1 MTRRGILLFA
11 LMSVIWGIPYLF
23 IRVAVEEITPA
34 TLVFARTSVAALILL
49 PIAVA
54 RVDLRAVLARWR
66 WVVAF
71 AAVEIAVPW
80 VMLGSAEQH
89 VSSSLAG
96 LLIAGV
102 PLVGTALALATG
114 GTDRASRAGI
124 IGLLIGLV
132 GVLAIV
138 GSDFEASDATPIAQI
153 GVVIVGYAIGPAI
166 LSRRLPCARYT
177 YGLRRS
183 SVLAA
188 LFNAV
193 LLLVVTG
200 GIAWEAAR
208 RFAEPTPVGSVT
220 IIWVAAAGI
229 LVNTAT
235 ALLFLAG
242 RTGDLNIRG
251 AFFHMAGDALVAAGV
266 VATGLLI
273 LKTGW
278 LWLDPVVSLVISVVL
293 VAGTWH
299 LLRDSL
305 NLSLDGVPAGIDSTA
320 VRRFLATLPGVREA
334 HDLHIWGMS
343 TTETALTVHLV
354 MPAGFPG
361 DAFLADARHELD
373 EHFGIAHA
381 TIQIETGDPNSPCAL
396 APDQVV

>member
-1 MTRRGILLFA
+1 MSHEHHEHQSDRHDHDHDHEDQPHEHDPREAHQHGHGHHGHDHGPGPGGYGRAFAIGIA
-11 LMSVIWGIPYLF
+11 LNLGFVIAEVGFGLISHSLAL
-23 IRVAVEEITPA
+23 VADA
-34 TLVFARTSVAALILL
+34 GHNLC
-49 PIAVA
+49 
-54 RVDLRAVLARWR
+54 DVLA
-66 WVVAF
+66 
-71 AAVEIAVPW
+71 
-80 VMLGSAEQH
+80 LG
-89 VSSSLAG
+89 LAW
-96 LLIAGV
+96 
-102 PLVGTALALATG
+102 TA
-114 GTDRASRAGI
+114 
-124 IGLLIGLV
+124 
-132 GVLAIV
+132 
-138 GSDFEASDATPIAQI
+138 
-153 GVVIVGYAIGPAI
+153 AI

-242 RTGDLNIRG
+242 RKGDLNIRG

-343 TTETALTVHLV
+343 TTESALTAHLV
-354 MPAGFPG
+354 QESDRLD
-361 DAFLADARHELD
+361 DALLARITTELHD
-373 EHFGIAHA
+373 KFGIEHPTLQFEHA
-381 TIQIETGDPNSPCAL
+381 ASDQVCKL
-396 APDQVV
+396 APDHVV

>member
-1 MTRRGILLFA
+1 MGFVIAEVGFGLISHSLA
-11 LMSVIWGIPYLF
+11 L
-23 IRVAVEEITPA
+23 VADA
-34 TLVFARTSVAALILL
+34 GHNLC
-49 PIAVA
+49 
-54 RVDLRAVLARWR
+54 DVLA
-66 WVVAF
+66 
-71 AAVEIAVPW
+71 
-80 VMLGSAEQH
+80 LG
-89 VSSSLAG
+89 LAW
-96 LLIAGV
+96 
-102 PLVGTALALATG
+102 TA
-114 GTDRASRAGI
+114 
-124 IGLLIGLV
+124 
-132 GVLAIV
+132 
-138 GSDFEASDATPIAQI
+138 
-153 GVVIVGYAIGPAI
+153 AI

-242 RTGDLNIRG
+242 RKGDLNIRG

-343 TTETALTVHLV
+343 TTETALTAHLV
-354 MPAGFPG
+354 RPG
-361 DAFLADARHELD
+361 ADVDDALLARTCAELKARFSIHHATLQIEGGNADHPCDLAD
-373 EHFGIAHA
+373 HA
-381 TIQIETGDPNSPCAL
+381 
-396 APDQVV
+396 VV